1 MPANLTPQYQKAED
15 EYRRAQS
22 AEERAQCLE
31 RMLQLI
37 PKHKGTEKIQAD
49 LKTRL
54 KEAKQEAQV
63 EKSSAK
69 KAGKSYRFPRQG
81 AGQFLILGGPN
92 AGKSRLLKELT
103 NAQPEVAPYPFTT
116 HEPMPGM
123 MPWEDVA
130 VQLID
135 TPPVTDV
142 HLEPYLVGM
151 VRSTD
156 GVLLCFDVSD
166 DDSPAATAAVIEQ
179 FAQRKTILG
188 THTGFD
194 EDDFSIVHINT
205 LLVMTHGNDPDA
217 SLRLELFKELVPTPY
232 ELQPVEFDDPDS
244 VAALRDRVFRMAN
257 VIRIYTKKPG
267 KPAEMDSPFT
277 IPREGTVEDL
287 AYQVHRDLADSLKF
301 ARVWGESAHDGQS
314 VGREHTLCDKDVV
327 ELHV

>member
-54 KEAKQEAQV
+54 KEAKQEAQT

-81 AGQFLILGGPN
+81 AGQLLILGGPN

-103 NAQPEVAPYPFTT
+103 NAQPAVEPYPFST

-123 MPWEDVA
+123 MPWEDVT

-156 GVLLCFDVSD
+156 GVLLCFDASD
-166 DDSPAATAAVIEQ
+166 DDSPAATAAVIDQ

-188 THTGFD
+188 TKTGFD
-194 EDDFSIVHINT
+194 DDDFSVVHIKT
-205 LLVMTHGNDPDA
+205 MLVMTRYNDPDA
-217 SLRLELFKELVPTPY
+217 ALRLELFRELVSTPF
-232 ELQPVEFDDPDS
+232 ETQSVDFNDPNAVDQ
-244 VAALRDRVFRMAN
+244 LRDQIYRMVN
-257 VIRIYTKKPG
+257 VIRVYTKKPG
-267 KPAEMDSPFT
+267 KPAEKDSPFT
-277 IPREGTVEDL
+277 IPVDGTVEDL

-301 ARVWGESAHDGQS
+301 AKVWGESAHDGQS
-314 VGREHTLCDKDVV
+314 VGREHKLCDKDVV